1 MHSLHPRT
9 LILDILIA
17 LMTIVFVFKIVEFI
31 VCLIFFDTIIVSL
44 LVPDFLFSMYH
55 VIVMPLIHWL
65 YRKTLKKVKDEET
78 KNRLIDLYK
87 QVHTGIYILYNVS
100 QIGIFIGSILCL
112 ICIDSTSPKRIAPI
126 IGIITS
132 FLILISSLIGVI
144 VEKCKPIN

>member
-100 QIGIFIGSILCL
+100 
-112 ICIDSTSPKRIAPI
+112 
-126 IGIITS
+126 
-132 FLILISSLIGVI
+132 
-144 VEKCKPIN
+144 